1 MSRFLSRNS
10 DGTYLEEIES
20 MEECKWRING
30 MCCND
35 SSQYLG
41 DCCYHAEIKPP
52 CFEKEDG
59 VINE

>member
-1 MSRFLSRNS
+1 MSRFLTRND

-20 MEECKWRING
+20 MTECKYKINE

-41 DCCYHAEIKPP
+41 DFCCTAEQKRK
-52 CFEKEDG
+52 CFIEEDE
-59 VINE
+59 II